1 LDRFLNR
8 NYDFKSIGLD
18 GVQFFL
24 TQYPNETQSSLQYF
38 VEKLKDSSGI
48 KPKAFSFKSE
58 ILDLNNAE
66 VVIEDRNVLN
76 SKNSFW
82 DIDLALEAF
91 NFEKDVLSVDIQS
104 LNGSSDLYGTI
115 HSFQADIQYSP
126 ESLIS
131 KSFALKLNKNEI
143 NGSGL
148 ITFLGGNLANLSPAE
163 FSIQLDKNTIQLNDF
178 SFLKPYLKAQSMLE
192 ADAVVRGDLQEFEL
206 NFKLKGAYRSLIE
219 GSVQVV
225 DGFQKDKMKISS
237 KVLKIKTSNKAL
249 DDLLLKET
257 YDQLKPFTAKTGD
270 LIIYSEF
277 SGGQNNWSISTD
289 IKTSLGTLSPNLE
302 LKRTDIT
309 QPWEYSVA
317 LDVDNFDLGTL
328 FNQKK
333 PIKGTASVSINAIV
347 DESKPTLLDF
357 KGLINQLEVGENNL
371 RLEKIVSIT

>member
-1 LDRFLNR
+1 
-8 NYDFKSIGLD
+8 
-18 GVQFFL
+18 
-24 TQYPNETQSSLQYF
+24 
-38 VEKLKDSSGI
+38 
-48 KPKAFSFKSE
+48 
-58 ILDLNNAE
+58 
-66 VVIEDRNVLN
+66 
-76 SKNSFW
+76 
-82 DIDLALEAF
+82 
-91 NFEKDVLSVDIQS
+91 
-104 LNGSSDLYGTI
+104 
-115 HSFQADIQYSP
+115 
-126 ESLIS
+126 
-131 KSFALKLNKNEI
+131 
-143 NGSGL
+143 
-148 ITFLGGNLANLSPAE
+148 
-163 FSIQLDKNTIQLNDF
+163 
-178 SFLKPYLKAQSMLE
+178 M
-192 ADAVVRGDLQEFEL
+192 QEFEL

-270 LIIYSEF
+270 LIIDSEF

-357 KGLINQLEVGENNL
+357 KGLINQLEVGENTFDNL
-371 RLEKIVSIT
+371 SFFAKHKNNLTTASLSSAERRHLFDMEIRFNHADESLEVEGELKSINLSSFALADVNSEIALSSSLSLKKNKNTAVKNQFNVQLGAPIISE

>member
-1 LDRFLNR
+1 
-8 NYDFKSIGLD
+8 
-18 GVQFFL
+18 
-24 TQYPNETQSSLQYF
+24 
-38 VEKLKDSSGI
+38 
-48 KPKAFSFKSE
+48 
-58 ILDLNNAE
+58 
-66 VVIEDRNVLN
+66 
-76 SKNSFW
+76 
-82 DIDLALEAF
+82 
-91 NFEKDVLSVDIQS
+91 
-104 LNGSSDLYGTI
+104 
-115 HSFQADIQYSP
+115 
-126 ESLIS
+126 
-131 KSFALKLNKNEI
+131 
-143 NGSGL
+143 
-148 ITFLGGNLANLSPAE
+148 
-163 FSIQLDKNTIQLNDF
+163 
-178 SFLKPYLKAQSMLE
+178 M
-192 ADAVVRGDLQEFEL
+192 QEFEL

-270 LIIYSEF
+270 LIIDSEF

-357 KGLINQLEVGENNL
+357 KGLINQLEIGENTFDNL
-371 RLEKIVSIT
+371 SFFAKHKNNLTTASLSSAERRHLFDMEIRFNHADESLEVEGELKSINLSSFALADVNSEIALSSSLSLKKNKNTAVKNQFNVQLGAPIIRSNGKQIQFKDSELKRPIGRNRKINCHSRFRCN